1 MGIVALPASLGRG
14 ERESTMRSG
23 ISIVAAIAMFCGSS
37 VQAAECVVVGYPTTF
52 GVDMNGSFEVD
63 AGGSCH
69 YAFDLRGAV
78 ESSRILRPAKNGTVR
93 MLNLSSFEYQ
103 PHAGYKGAD
112 SFAIEATGENQRGKG
127 TSVVTMNVRVK

>member
-1 MGIVALPASLGRG
+1 
-14 ERESTMRSG
+14 MRSG
-23 ISIVAAIAMFCGSS
+23 TFILAAIAVLGGTP
-37 VQAAECVVVGYPTTF
+37 VQAAECIVAGYPTTF

-63 AGGSCH
+63 SGESCH

-78 ESSRILRPAKNGTVR
+78 ESSKILSPAKNGTVR
-93 MLNLSSFEYQ
+93 MLNLSSFEYK

-112 SFAIEATGENQRGKG
+112 SFAIEATGESLRGKG